1 MKVYVTSQGVTLV
14 GKSWQINAIL
24 KQYMKKYE
32 TIEQWRNDISK
43 R

>member
-1 MKVYVTSQGVTLV
+1 MKVYITDKGVTLV
-14 GKSWQINAIL
+14 GKAWQVKTIL

-32 TIEQWRNDISK
+32 TVEQWRNANTK